1 MAPIRVTADR
11 TINASPEDVYRL
23 IADYR
28 DHHPKFLPPAFA
40 DVRVEEGG
48 VGAGTVVTFAL
59 TVGGKRRA
67 YRQRVSEPEP
77 GRVLTETDIAT
88 GAATSFTVTPEGS
101 GSRVEIATEFE
112 GAGGITGFFE
122 RLLAPRLLKRMYVDE
137 LARLDD
143 YATSPAQV

>member
-1 MAPIRVTADR
+1 MTPIRVTADR